1 MTTLTHAKL
10 PTQEQ
15 INAQFTHG
23 RIHDSVQKYTNIKN
37 PHNNQYQ
44 MGNLTQQWYG
54 ANSTWMDD
62 IKNKYDADAQK
73 QIVGYIV
80 DFLIRPEGPRPFTIN
95 WSDGKQSITQ
105 TADTIEIVG
114 SAKPPTN
121 AELKAM
127 KR

>member
-1 MTTLTHAKL
+1 MTTATHAKL
-10 PTQEQ
+10 PTQAQ

-23 RIHDSVQKYTNIKN
+23 RINESLQKYLHIKN
-37 PHNNQYQ
+37 KQNNQYK

-54 ANSTWMDD
+54 PNSTWMND
-62 IKNKYDADAQK
+62 INNKYTEAEQE

-95 WSDGKQSITQ
+95 WSSGKPSITQ

-114 SAKPPTN
+114 YAAPP
-121 AELKAM
+121 E
-127 KR
+127 